1 MLNMEED
8 SQNSKEVD
16 NFLFENLPGAEEMLT
31 KTLPNKNLLYYPY
44 NFQQNNSL
52 NAFDFAFQK
61 KGGETDESL
70 PQEKGNNPQQKNR
83 QNKNQK
89 YQSQRYNQNQK
100 YKNQGNKNLYQVNQR
115 FNVSQTIQPE
125 SNWVL
130 LKDFNKRILE
140 KLLIDYNSIK
150 VKNKEIC
157 GNIYPINE
165 SFEEE
170 TSPYNPKVLKRY
182 DNIKFYGY
190 TNTSADNKLLN
201 LDYSVNIYT
210 TDKILAVLMTCIY
223 SSHPWHLKFKKMG
236 DKIFIE
242 KMPNSEIDKVTVNES
257 DNTSTIYDD
266 KNINSYK
273 NLNIEA
279 TLINEFIK
287 EQIIDKENGEPY
299 PNASP
304 NPLND
309 EEDEDDE
316 NVEHLGYIYRL
327 WDLEGTKI
335 LVRSQVHAYQVVYDD
350 EKSEEENEEKEESE
364 EKEEESEEKEES
376 EEQKEKKKKYK
387 FINIFALN
395 EFDKN
400 SYLNKESNLG
410 ASILKKELKNNYLK
424 LAKWGILSYL
434 GGVKTLKIAFV
445 TRENIDNNEKHL
457 ISTIYSLNTDDLLLL
472 TNFSRSIG
480 WGIFKEIISIIK
492 NYKEDGN
499 FILMKTF
506 GETSSKSLLRLFK
519 VPDSFFKSEEA
530 QEE

>member
-1 MLNMEED
+1 MMNMEEE
-8 SQNSKEVD
+8 STNSKNKD
-16 NFLFENLPGAEEMLT
+16 NFLFENLPGAEDMLI
-31 KTLPNKNLLYYPY
+31 KTLPNKDLLYYPY

-52 NAFDFAFQK
+52 NVFDFTYQK

-70 PQEKGNNPQQKNR
+70 PTEKANTPQQKNKKN
-83 QNKNQK
+83 QNQK
-89 YQSQRYNQNQK
+89 YQNQRYNQNQK
-100 YKNQGNKNLYQVNQR
+100 YKNQGSKNIYQVNQR
-115 FNVSQTIQPE
+115 FNITQTIQPE

-140 KLLIDYNSIK
+140 KLLIDYNNVK
-150 VKNKEIC
+150 VTNKEIC

-165 SFEEE
+165 TFEEE
-170 TSPYNPKVLKRY
+170 ISPYSPKPLQRY
-182 DNIKFYGY
+182 ESMKFYGY
-190 TNTSADNKLLN
+190 TNTSSDNKLLN

-223 SSHPWHLKFKKMG
+223 NSHPWHLKFRKMG

-242 KMPNSEIDKVTVNES
+242 KMPNSELDKVTVNES

-287 EQIIDKENGEPY
+287 EQLIDKENGEPY
-299 PNASP
+299 PGASP

-309 EEDEDDE
+309 EDEDDE

-327 WDLEGTKI
+327 WNLEGTKI
-335 LVRSQVHAYQVVYDD
+335 LVRSQVHAYETILDE
-350 EKSEEENEEKEESE
+350 EKSEEENEEKEE
-364 EKEEESEEKEES
+364 KEEESEEKDESDEE
-376 EEQKEKKKKYK
+376 KEKKMKYK
-387 FINIFALN
+387 FINVFALN

-400 SYLNKESNLG
+400 NYLNKESNLG
-410 ASILKKELKNNYLK
+410 ATILKKELKNNYLK
-424 LAKWGILSYL
+424 LVKWGILSYL
-434 GGVKTLKIAFV
+434 GGVKTIKIAFV

-457 ISTIYSLNTDDLLLL
+457 ISTVYSLNTDDLLLL

-480 WGIFKEIISIIK
+480 WGIFNEIIGIIK

-506 GETSSKSLLRLFK
+506 GETSAKSLLRLFK
-519 VPDSFFKSEEA
+519 VPDSYFKSEEA

>member
-1 MLNMEED
+1 MEEE
-8 SQNSKEVD
+8 SGNSKGKD
-16 NFLFENLPGAEEMLT
+16 NFLFENLPGVEDMLT
-31 KTLPNKNLLYYPY
+31 KTLPNKDLLYYPY
-44 NFQQNNSL
+44 NSQQNNSL
-52 NAFDFAFQK
+52 NVFDFTYQK
-61 KGGETDESL
+61 KGGELEESL
-70 PQEKGNNPQQKNR
+70 STEKANNQQQKNKKD
-83 QNKNQK
+83 QNQK
-89 YQSQRYNQNQK
+89 YQDQRYKQNQK
-100 YKNQGNKNLYQVNQR
+100 YKSQGNKNLYQVNQR
-115 FNVSQTIQPE
+115 FNINQTIQPE

-130 LKDFNKRILE
+130 VKDFNKRILE
-140 KLLIDYNSIK
+140 KLLIDFNKIK
-150 VKNKEIC
+150 VINKEIC

-170 TSPYNPKVLKRY
+170 ISPYSPKLLQKY
-182 DNIKFYGY
+182 ENMKFYDY
-190 TNTSADNKLLN
+190 TNTSSDNKLLN

-223 SSHPWHLKFKKMG
+223 NSHPWHLKFRKMG

-309 EEDEDDE
+309 EDDEDDE

-327 WDLEGTKI
+327 WNLEGTKI
-335 LVRSQVHAYQVVYDD
+335 LVRSQVHAYQVVYDE
-350 EKSEEENEEKEESE
+350 EKSEEDNEEKEEQE
-364 EKEEESEEKEES
+364 EKSEESEEKEES
-376 EEQKEKKKKYK
+376 EEEKEKKKKYK
-387 FINIFALN
+387 FINVFALN

-400 SYLNKESNLG
+400 TYLNGESNLG
-410 ASILKKELKNNYLK
+410 ASLIKKELKNNYLK

-434 GGVKTLKIAFV
+434 GGVKKLKIAFV
-445 TRENIDNNEKHL
+445 TRKDLKNNNKHV
-457 ISTIYSLNTDDLLLL
+457 ISTIYNLGTDDLLLL
-472 TNFSRSIG
+472 TNFSKNIA
-480 WGIFKEIISIIK
+480 WGIFMEIISIIK
-492 NYKEDGN
+492 NYKEDGS

-506 GETSSKSLLRLFK
+506 GETSAKSLLKLFK
-519 VPDSFFKSEEA
+519 VPDSYFKNDEDDE
-530 QEE
+530 

>member
-1 MLNMEED
+1 
-8 SQNSKEVD
+8 
-16 NFLFENLPGAEEMLT
+16 
-31 KTLPNKNLLYYPY
+31 
-44 NFQQNNSL
+44 
-52 NAFDFAFQK
+52 
-61 KGGETDESL
+61 
-70 PQEKGNNPQQKNR
+70 
-83 QNKNQK
+83 
-89 YQSQRYNQNQK
+89 
-100 YKNQGNKNLYQVNQR
+100 
-115 FNVSQTIQPE
+115 
-125 SNWVL
+125 
-130 LKDFNKRILE
+130 
-140 KLLIDYNSIK
+140 
-150 VKNKEIC
+150 
-157 GNIYPINE
+157 
-165 SFEEE
+165 
-170 TSPYNPKVLKRY
+170 
-182 DNIKFYGY
+182 
-190 TNTSADNKLLN
+190 
-201 LDYSVNIYT
+201 
-210 TDKILAVLMTCIY
+210 
-223 SSHPWHLKFKKMG
+223 MG

-242 KMPNSEIDKVTVNES
+242 KMANSEIDKVTVNES

-309 EEDEDDE
+309 EDDEDDE

-327 WDLEGTKI
+327 WNLEGTKI
-335 LVRSQVHAYQVVYDD
+335 LVRSQVHAYQVVYDE
-350 EKSEEENEEKEESE
+350 EKSEEDNEEKEEQE
-364 EKEEESEEKEES
+364 EKSEESEEKEES
-376 EEQKEKKKKYK
+376 EEEKEKKKKYK

-410 ASILKKELKNNYLK
+410 ASILKKEIKNNYLK

-506 GETSSKSLLRLFK
+506 GETSAKSLLRLFK